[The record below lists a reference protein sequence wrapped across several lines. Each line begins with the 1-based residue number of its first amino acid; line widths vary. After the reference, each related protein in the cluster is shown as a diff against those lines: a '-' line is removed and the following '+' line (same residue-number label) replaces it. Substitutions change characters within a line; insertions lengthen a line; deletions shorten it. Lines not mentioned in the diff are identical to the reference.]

1 MMKLNYC
8 TYRIDNFPKK
18 YLKQLQNITEKIV
31 NEKKDEYWENYTEN
45 SFVLKNQT
53 AISIAT
59 FNDEIKIFSTIY
71 NDDFYGKNVYR
82 LFNRIYKLNDIRD
95 LGSQKKYYNE
105 HITHPILHQQ
115 EQFVKLLNPK
125 FYFISRQR
133 KQTRWLN
140 YYINNYNVQYQS
152 NFVVSNQ
159 QYKVTKSKDNY
170 RSFQLLI
177 YPENMIIPFEKQL

>member
-1 MMKLNYC
+1 MKLNYY
-8 TYRIDNFPKK
+8 TYKIDDFPKK
-18 YLKQLQNITEKIV
+18 YLEQLNIITEKIV
-31 NEKKDEYWENYTEN
+31 KEKKDEYWENYTKN
-45 SFVLKNQT
+45 FFVIENQT

-59 FNDEIKIFSTIY
+59 LNDEIKIFSTIY

-95 LGSQKKYYNE
+95 LGAQKKYYNE

-115 EQFVKLLNPK
+115 EQFIKLLNPK

-152 NFVVSNQ
+152 NFIVSNQ

-177 YPENMIIPFEKQL
+177 YPENMTIPLEKQG